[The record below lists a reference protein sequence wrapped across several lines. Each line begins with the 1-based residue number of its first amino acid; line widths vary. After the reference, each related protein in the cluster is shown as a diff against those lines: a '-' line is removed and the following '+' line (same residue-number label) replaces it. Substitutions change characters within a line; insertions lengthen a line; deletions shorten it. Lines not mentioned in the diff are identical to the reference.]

1 MKTIAHVLLA
11 AIVTSGL
18 MALPLHAEE
27 QVQRYIVV
35 LKQRSGA
42 VPDVA
47 SLGGKIEFR
56 QDDQLVVTIPPG
68 ALAALKADQ
77 RSVTSNGIDRRVRP
91 CFSHQPERSL

>member
-11 AIVTSGL
+11 AIVCL
-18 MALPLHAEE
+18 DLLALPLHAEE
-27 QVQRYIVV
+27 QLQRYIVV

-68 ALAALKADQ
+68 AIAALKADPK
-77 RSVTSNGIDRRVRP
+77 VRYV
-91 CFSHQPERSL
+91 